1 MASIRKIETTKIGLP
16 KKLQVAA
23 YARVSTDSDEQL
35 LSLKTQKEHYTS
47 YIKNNPDWE
56 FAGIYADKGISGTSL
71 RHRDNFN
78 RMIADCEAGKID
90 LIDRVITKSISR
102 FARNTMECLEMVRK
116 LMRLNISIYFE
127 KENIDTE
134 HMSSELMLSILSSI
148 AESESRSISENSKW
162 SIKHRFQEGTF
173 IISYPPYGYK
183 NENGQMV
190 IVPEEA
196 DVVQDI
202 FKMALNGKGC
212 HLIAAELNERGI
224 LTKRSGKWHASTVQ
238 GVLKNEKYTGDV
250 IFQKT
255 YSDENFNRHRNYGEE
270 NMYLC
275 KNHHAAIIS
284 HEDFEKAADAMT
296 RRGIEKGLNAESDK
310 YQNRY
315 SFSGKIICG
324 ECGATFKRR
333 THYNP
338 DYIAWVCNTHL
349 TSVKDCSMKFIED
362 ESIKAAFVRMIG
374 KLHTGGTQVLKP
386 FIQSLRGYDN
396 KEKLHQILA
405 LEERIEKNLEQQRV
419 LVELMATGY
428 LEPDVYFS
436 EKRDLELEATSLDKE
451 RTAIS
456 TEINGDL
463 KHLEEAQKLL
473 KTVTKVKPSAEFDD
487 ELFCELV
494 DTVTVLSRDTVT
506 FDLKCGLRLKER
518 LVKA

>member
-1 MASIRKIETTKIGLP
+1 
-16 KKLQVAA
+16 
-23 YARVSTDSDEQL
+23 
-35 LSLKTQKEHYTS
+35 
-47 YIKNNPDWE
+47 
-56 FAGIYADKGISGTSL
+56 
-71 RHRDNFN
+71 
-78 RMIADCEAGKID
+78 
-90 LIDRVITKSISR
+90 
-102 FARNTMECLEMVRK
+102 
-116 LMRLNISIYFE
+116 
-127 KENIDTE
+127 
-134 HMSSELMLSILSSI
+134 
-148 AESESRSISENSKW
+148 
-162 SIKHRFQEGTF
+162 
-173 IISYPPYGYK
+173 
-183 NENGQMV
+183 
-190 IVPEEA
+190 
-196 DVVQDI
+196 
-202 FKMALNGKGC
+202 MALNGKGC

-428 LEPDVYFS
+428 LEPDVYF
-436 EKRDLELEATSLDKE
+436 
-451 RTAIS
+451 
-456 TEINGDL
+456 
-463 KHLEEAQKLL
+463 
-473 KTVTKVKPSAEFDD
+473 
-487 ELFCELV
+487 
-494 DTVTVLSRDTVT
+494 
-506 FDLKCGLRLKER
+506 
-518 LVKA
+518 